1 MKKAGRGY
9 DRISRAL
16 SKNLVLK
23 SPATSIDNF
32 GTGEQTCCSS
42 NSAIDSIRANPD
54 NEACCSIS
62 TANGSIGISPIDQA
76 CCSTTTIN
84 DNIGHDKNL
93 KEICNNSSS
102 SSSPS
107 GTEFDSDDSVK
118 DKDYVPPQK
127 KKAGYP
133 QLFDSDSENDV
144 IQSSQPL
151 NNVCISETSSED
163 VSEPESNI
171 QENQNVEVQLTKK
184 GTIRKRKYYATKLAV
199 RQEIMKKLKNESKYY
214 VKTGCDE
221 NCKKKCSTKFSESQR
236 ISLNKLFRNMTW
248 KEQTYFK
255 VTHLRRIQ
263 IDVQLTVQTRDV

>member
-1 MKKAGRGY
+1 MAKKRILLEKLINLLGVSNEDKTKDEEGGSWLCL
-9 DRISRAL
+9 ISRAL
-16 SKNLVLK
+16 SNNLVLK

-62 TANGSIGISPIDQA
+62 TANGSISISPIDQA

-84 DNIGHDKNL
+84 DNIGHDKNV

-127 KKAGYP
+127 KEG
-133 QLFDSDSENDV
+133 
-144 IQSSQPL
+144 
-151 NNVCISETSSED
+151 
-163 VSEPESNI
+163 
-171 QENQNVEVQLTKK
+171 
-184 GTIRKRKYYATKLAV
+184 
-199 RQEIMKKLKNESKYY
+199 
-214 VKTGCDE
+214 
-221 NCKKKCSTKFSESQR
+221 R
-236 ISLNKLFRNMTW
+236 ISA
-248 KEQTYFK
+248 
-255 VTHLRRIQ
+255 I
-263 IDVQLTVQTRDV
+263 I